1 MMELEIPQHEQGFEL
16 RLRIFVFVYIYT
28 ADDSRRFKFRI
39 LFFIS
44 IFFNEIN
51 FPNKIQKITRKCNQ
65 DVVFLEFLKS
75 ICVSIP

>member
-44 IFFNEIN
+44 IFFSE
-51 FPNKIQKITRKCNQ
+51 KKK
-65 DVVFLEFLKS
+65 LSK
-75 ICVSIP
+75 